1 MPYNVKVKETRKKL
15 GMSQIELCRKSGVSR
30 PTLSNIER
38 GKINNITIKTLR
50 KIAKALSCRV
60 SDIFTCDV

>member
-1 MPYNVKVKETRKKL
+1 MTYNVKIKETRKKM
-15 GMSQIELCRKSGVSR
+15 GMSQIELCRKAGVAR
-30 PTLSNIER
+30 QTLSSLEG
-38 GKINNITIKTLR
+38 GKLTDVKVKTLC

>member
-1 MPYNVKVKETRKKL
+1 MTYNIKVKEIRKKS
-15 GMSQIELCRKSGVSR
+15 GMSQIELCRKAGVSR
-30 PTLSNIER
+30 QTLSSIEV
-38 GKINNITIKTLR
+38 GKINNVTIKTLQ